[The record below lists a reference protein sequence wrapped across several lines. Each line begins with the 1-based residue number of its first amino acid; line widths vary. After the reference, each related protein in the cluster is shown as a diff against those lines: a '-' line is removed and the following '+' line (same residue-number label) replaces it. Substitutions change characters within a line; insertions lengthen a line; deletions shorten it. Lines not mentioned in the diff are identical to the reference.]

1 MTFPSDTTLALISW
15 LASRNTEQ
23 LLALIRHRGIAYSSC
38 TSFRS
43 LAQALLDPENI
54 RASVQRL
61 ARAELQALVD
71 PDSAT
76 AGSREALEERGFLSV
91 TPQGASLLV
100 PSSSLDLLDELDSTM
115 SEPALGAASS
125 LTESD
130 VSAAASHALTLV
142 VSVSD
147 LLDAVADARFPLNHD
162 GELTATSLKNLH
174 SELGIGYD
182 VPLLWR
188 CATQAG
194 LLGPHNSAAALTPS
208 ALAWRDLPDEDR
220 LALLAESWW
229 SQVPPWLSHTISAHP
244 AMAWDATLVSHL
256 SYYYP
261 LVDAEPI
268 VVEVLS
274 DAQMVG
280 VLHGALPTPW
290 GLALWGSGD
299 VATAFR
305 SSIPP
310 YAPGVFAHDDYTL
323 LASGPLQPHHR
334 RVLADITARELG
346 GLVPRYRITAASVL
360 NALQDGIA
368 PASIPTLLAEVCVN
382 EVPESMVALAD
393 DVARR
398 ALDLEVH
405 PHGDSTT
412 ITTRR
417 DALAEELLSDP
428 GLIVLGLKRSGDREL
443 RCSWPAERVHS
454 TLLAASYPS
463 LLVDSSGEP
472 LASDPPLAEPHDMA
486 SDERHH
492 TALAELVA
500 SAQESAAKGV
510 PAGFTSIIEVATE
523 TKTPLEIVV
532 TMPDGSSVTVVMEP
546 RALSAGRL
554 RGVEVKHAVEKTFP
568 VSHITSVRAWSQED
582 EEY

>member
-23 LLALIRHRGIAYSSC
+23 LHALIRHRGIAYSSC

-100 PSSSLDLLDELDSTM
+100 PASSLDLLDELGSTT
-115 SEPALGAASS
+115 SEPSIPAASS

-182 VPLLWR
+182 IPLLWR

-268 VVEVLS
+268 VAEVLS

-382 EVPESMVALAD
+382 EVPESMVALAE

-582 EEY
+582 EED

>member
-54 RASVQRL
+54 RASVQGL

-91 TPQGASLLV
+91 TPQEASLLV
-100 PSSSLDLLDELDSTM
+100 PSSSLGLLDELDSTM

-182 VPLLWR
+182 IPLLWR

-346 GLVPRYRITAASVL
+346 GLVPRYRITAASLL

-382 EVPESMVALAD
+382 EVPESMVALAE

-554 RGVEVKHAVEKTFP
+554 RGVEMKHAVEKTFP

-582 EEY
+582 EED

>member
-1 MTFPSDTTLALISW
+1 MTLPSDTTLALISW

-23 LLALIRHRGIAYSSC
+23 LQSLIRRRGIPHSAC
-38 TSFRS
+38 TSYRS
-43 LAQALLDPENI
+43 LAQALQGAENI
-54 RASVQRL
+54 RASVQHL
-61 ARAELQALVD
+61 PRAELLALND

-76 AGSREALEERGFLSV
+76 AESRNALEERGLISL
-91 TPQGASLLV
+91 TSEGTSLLI
-100 PSSSLDLLDELDSTM
+100 PSSSLDPLGKLDSA
-115 SEPALGAASS
+115 SKEPSLPAAPS
-125 LTESD
+125 LAESD
-130 VSAAASHALTLV
+130 ISAAASHALTLV
-142 VSVSD
+142 VTVSD
-147 LLDAVADARFPLNHD
+147 LLDAIADARFPLNQD
-162 GELTATSLKNLH
+162 GELTATSLKNLQ

-182 VPLLWR
+182 IPLLWR

-194 LLGPHNSAAALTPS
+194 LLGPHNSAAALTQS
-208 ALAWRDLPDEDR
+208 AVDWRDLPDEER
-220 LALLAESWW
+220 LALLAKSWW
-229 SQVPPWLSHTISAHP
+229 STVPAWLSQTISGHP
-244 AMAWDATLVSHL
+244 TMTWDSTLLSHL
-256 SYYYP
+256 SYHYP
-261 LVDAEPI
+261 LVDAEP
-268 VVEVLS
+268 VLTEVLS

-280 VLHGALPTPW
+280 VLHGSLPTPW
-290 GLALWGSGD
+290 GLALWSSGD

-334 RVLADITARELG
+334 RVLASITARELG
-346 GLVPRYRITAASVL
+346 GLVPRYRMTAASVL
-360 NALQDGIA
+360 NALQDGVR
-368 PASIPTLLAEVCVN
+368 PESIPTVLAEVCVN
-382 EVPESMVALAD
+382 EVPASMIALAE
-393 DVARR
+393 DVTRR

-405 PHGDSTT
+405 PQGDSTT
-412 ITTRR
+412 LTTRR
-417 DALAEELLSDP
+417 DALSDELLSDP

-463 LLVDSSGEP
+463 LLVDSSGAP
-472 LASDPPLAEPHDMA
+472 LASNPPLVESRDME
-486 SDERHH
+486 SEERHH

-500 SAQESAAKGV
+500 SAHESAAKGV

-554 RGVEVKHAVEKTFP
+554 RGVELKHAVEKTFP
-568 VSHITSVRAWSQED
+568 VSHITSVRAWSQDD
-582 EEY
+582 EED

>member
-23 LLALIRHRGIAYSSC
+23 LHALIRHRGIAYSTC

-76 AGSREALEERGFLSV
+76 AGSREALGERGFLSV

-182 VPLLWR
+182 IPLLWR

-268 VVEVLS
+268 VAEVIS

-299 VATAFR
+299 VAAAFR

-382 EVPESMVALAD
+382 EVPESMVALAE

-554 RGVEVKHAVEKTFP
+554 RGVEMKHAVEKTFP

-582 EEY
+582 EED